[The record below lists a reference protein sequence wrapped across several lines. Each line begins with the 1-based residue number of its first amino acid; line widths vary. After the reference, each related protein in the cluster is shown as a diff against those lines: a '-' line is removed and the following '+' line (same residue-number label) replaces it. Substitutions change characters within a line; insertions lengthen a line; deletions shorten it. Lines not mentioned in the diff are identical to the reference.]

1 MAQQEQVEQLV
12 KKGVTKWSGK
22 GYSTKWRLW
31 LEFLQGLYE
40 GQNPGEDLE
49 RLTGDEQRAQ
59 WLQLFIV
66 FLREE
71 KNMKGEQKV
80 GAILTALK
88 YEWHQR
94 GVSCEF
100 VSSSLVRAAKKGTRL
115 TNGEVREAAKKY
127 REKDTLPLTSDMVV
141 EARKLFWENQP

>member
-12 KKGVTKWSGK
+12 KKGVTTRSGK

-31 LEFLQGLYE
+31 LEFLQGLDE

-49 RLTGDEQRAQ
+49 RLTADEQRAQ

-80 GAILTALK
+80 VG
-88 YEWHQR
+88 
-94 GVSCEF
+94 
-100 VSSSLVRAAKKGTRL
+100 
-115 TNGEVREAAKKY
+115 
-127 REKDTLPLTSDMVV
+127 
-141 EARKLFWENQP
+141 